1 MFCFNQHGDV
11 ERALL
16 RKGNVHRADDWRSVL
31 DPVVARYR
39 DKAIRTFF
47 RGDAAFAKLG
57 IYEFLEEDAYQSA
70 IRLPANEV
78 LCRQIEDLTFPPT
91 SCPVTE
97 PFLPVRQRLLSGAEL
112 G

>member
-11 ERALL
+11 ERVLL

-31 DPVVARYR
+31 EPVVARYR

-47 RGDAAFAKLG
+47 RGDAAFAKPG
-57 IYEFLEEDAYQSA
+57 IYEFLEKDADQHA

-97 PFLPVRQRLLSGAEL
+97 PFLQYASVS
-112 G
+112 